1 MCKRKATDAGASLE
15 LKIDGVDAATLVIR
29 LNQIGSGF
37 GAPAKNGSELLPLE
51 TGEVITSR
59 LKRDGLRRLD
69 VVGDDLLSH
78 LLDLVER
85 LEIWDPRSERCP
97 IA

>member
-1 MCKRKATDAGASLE
+1 MCKRKATDAGASLQ

-37 GAPAKNGSELLPLE
+37 GAPAKNGPELLPLE
-51 TGEVITSR
+51 TVEVITCGSKWDR
-59 LKRDGLRRLD
+59 LASVD
-69 VVGDDLLSH
+69 VVGQDLLGH
-78 LLDLVER
+78 LLDLVE
-85 LEIWDPRSERCP
+85 LGQVLDMRSERCP